1 MCNRRGLNRSFS
13 QARKGVFISG
23 DMDPRIVFPEFSS
36 ETKSVSKGVKAAFAF
51 VALNSSPNIIPM
63 AIHLSLENQETL
75 KRHSCLAW
83 VLAFIGVKVP
93 KQPRIPFSFFAIPK
107 TDLRFGL
114 QIFTDINPRTALD
127 FWVKEL
133 KISRKQFYKITVTKS
148 RSLGTY
154 RQKSQFGVLTVYY
167 LNKKA
172 RDILVG
178 SLPK

>member
-1 MCNRRGLNRSFS
+1 MGLGLYWGEGTKAAKNSIRL
-13 QARKGVFISG
+13 GNT
-23 DMDPRIVFPEFSS
+23 DPRLIFRFIEFL
-36 ETKSVSKGVKAAFAF
+36 V
-51 VALNSSPNIIPM
+51 
-63 AIHLSLENQETL
+63 
-75 KRHSCLAW
+75 
-83 VLAFIGVKVP
+83 
-93 KQPRIPFSFFAIPK
+93 SFFAISK

-133 KISRKQFYKITVTKS
+133 KINRKQFYKITVTKS